1 VLKPL
6 TDLDLPAMILVKN
19 IFFGVICS
27 TAFAATAY
35 AQAAQQEIQISATV
49 PSSCTINGAST
60 GVVDTATIGIDS
72 SGNVIVSPI
81 TPTNSPYV
89 NVVCNAP
96 STIQLKSTQ
105 GAVTTA
111 AAGTGFQNI
120 IDYQASATWNGQT
133 ATIDTATIPTA
144 AGQETG
150 TAEPVSAGSGDLD
163 VTITPELNSEPLIGG
178 NYSDSLFVLL
188 TPQ

>member
-1 VLKPL
+1 V
-6 TDLDLPAMILVKN
+6 DFIAMIVGRRVLLAL
-19 IFFGVICS
+19 ICC
-27 TAFAATAY
+27 TAWGGSAL

-49 PSSCTINGAST
+49 PSSCTINGASS
-60 GVVDTATIGIDS
+60 GVVDTATIGIDA

-81 TPTNSPYV
+81 TPSNAPYV

-96 STIQLKSTQ
+96 ATLQLKSTQ
-105 GAVTTA
+105 GAVKTA
-111 AAGTGFQNI
+111 ATGSGFTNI
-120 IDYQASATWNGQT
+120 INYQASATWNGQT
-133 ATIDTATIPTA
+133 ATIDTATIATA
-144 AGQETG
+144 TGQETG

-163 VTITPELNSEPLIGG
+163 VTITPAANAQPLIGG

>member
-1 VLKPL
+1 MCRFVQRANFPTMTVVRK
-6 TDLDLPAMILVKN
+6 IFLV
-19 IFFGVICS
+19 IACC
-27 TAFAATAY
+27 TAFAAGAH

-49 PSSCTINGAST
+49 TSSCTINGAST
-60 GVVDTATIGIDS
+60 GVIDTATIGINA

-81 TPTNSPYV
+81 TPANAPYV

-96 STIQLKSTQ
+96 ATLQLRSTQ
-105 GAVTTA
+105 GAVKTA
-111 AAGTGFQNI
+111 ATGSGFTNI
-120 IDYQASATWNGQT
+120 INYQASATWNGQT
-133 ATIDTATIPTA
+133 ATIDTATIATA
-144 AGQETG
+144 TGQETG

-163 VTITPELNSEPLIGG
+163 VTITPEANAQPLIGG